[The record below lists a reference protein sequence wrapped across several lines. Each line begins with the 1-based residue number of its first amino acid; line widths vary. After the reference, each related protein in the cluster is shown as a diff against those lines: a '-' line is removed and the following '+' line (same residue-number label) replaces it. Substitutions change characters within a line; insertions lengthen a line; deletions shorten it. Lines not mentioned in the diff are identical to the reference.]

1 MYLLG
6 FNYLF
11 YMDKNITMYT
21 TPTCHFCHMTKE
33 FLKKKGIEYTDYN
46 VAEDADKR
54 KEMIERSGQMGVPVI
69 FVGNEMLI
77 GFDKDKL
84 STALGL

>member
-1 MYLLG
+1 
-6 FNYLF
+6 
-11 YMDKNITMYT
+11 
-21 TPTCHFCHMTKE
+21 MTKE

>member
-1 MYLLG
+1 
-6 FNYLF
+6 
-11 YMDKNITMYT
+11 MDKDVTMYT
-21 TPTCHFCHMTKE
+21 TPTCHFCHMAKE

-54 KEMIERSGQMGVPVI
+54 TEMIERSGQMGVPVI
-69 FVGNEMLI
+69 FVGDEMLI